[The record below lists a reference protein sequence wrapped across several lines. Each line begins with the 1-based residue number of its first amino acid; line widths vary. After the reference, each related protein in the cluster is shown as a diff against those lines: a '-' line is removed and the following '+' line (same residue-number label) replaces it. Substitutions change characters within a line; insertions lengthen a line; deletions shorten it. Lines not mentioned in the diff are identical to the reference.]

1 MNYKTLEAHHYF
13 ILASSFIGSML
24 LAFVLT
30 KTNTIYAIAAAI
42 GTGLVLAT
50 FYNTKL
56 AIYILI
62 FSMLLSPEFGSRT
75 TTGSGF
81 TIRIDDILLAIIVF
95 TWIGKMAIY
104 RELKLIRKTPMHQ
117 AIGYYMAVCVISTGL
132 GMLRGDVN
140 YLTGF
145 FFLLKYFEYF
155 VVFFMVYSYITKKAD
170 IVHFYYAILA
180 TFFMVVLVALSQ
192 VPNADRLTAPFEGEG
207 GEPNTLGGYLLLII
221 AVNLSIIFYSNTL
234 QKRWT
239 KRSVLALTML
249 AVIPFLLTNSRGS
262 WVAGIPVAIS
272 YMLLKKSRNITISFV
287 LLMLVLSPFILPE
300 SVIERVTYTF
310 REQQGYARS
319 LQEEVGGITLD
330 TSASERLRSWRDA
343 FQELPKHMVFGFGIT
358 GWRFL
363 DAQYMR
369 VLIETGVVGF
379 IVFLYL
385 LYSISNGIWKIHK
398 NTADSFFK
406 ALSLGLFIGMLGIL
420 FHCIGANTFIIIRIM
435 EPFYLLC
442 GMVFSI
448 PKIEE
453 RMKSLELS
461 KTRQTQNQG
470 KSAL

>member
-1 MNYKTLEAHHYF
+1 MINKTLEAHNYF
-13 ILASSFIGSML
+13 LIAISFLGAIL
-24 LAFVLT
+24 LAFILT
-30 KTNTIYAIAAAI
+30 KTNATYAIAAAI
-42 GTGLVLAT
+42 GMGLILAT

-62 FSMLLSPEFGSRT
+62 FSMLLSPEFGSRS

-95 TWIGKMAIY
+95 TWIGKMALYKEFKI
-104 RELKLIRKTPMHQ
+104 IRKTPMHK
-117 AIGYYMAVCVISTGL
+117 AIIYYMVVCIISTGL
-132 GMLRGDVN
+132 GMLRGNVN
-140 YLTGF
+140 YLTGS

-155 VVFFMVYSYITKKAD
+155 VVFFMVHSYITKKEE
-170 IVHFYYAILA
+170 IRHFYYAILI
-180 TFFMVVLVALSQ
+180 TFLAVVIVAISQ
-192 VPNADRLTAPFEGEG
+192 IPSADRLTAPFEGEG

-221 AVNLSIIFYSNTL
+221 AVNLSIIFYSNAL
-234 QKRWT
+234 QKLWI
-239 KRSVLALTML
+239 KRSVLAITMV

-272 YMLLKKSRNITISFV
+272 YILLRKSRNITIIFV
-287 LLMLVLSPFILPE
+287 VMMLILAPFILPDT
-300 SVIERVTYTF
+300 IIDRVTYTF
-310 REQQGYARS
+310 QEQRGYART

-330 TSASERLRSWRDA
+330 TSASERVRSWRNA
-343 FQELPKHMVFGFGIT
+343 FQELPKHMIFGFGIT

-379 IVFLYL
+379 LVFMFL
-385 LYSISNGIWKIHK
+385 LYSISNGIWQIHK
-398 NTADSFFK
+398 QTNDIFFK

-442 GMVFSI
+442 GMVFAI
-448 PKIEE
+448 PKVEE
-453 RMKSLELS
+453 RINSIELS
-461 KTRQTQNQG
+461 E
-470 KSAL
+470 